1 VRAALL
7 LTLVALAGCGSSDG
21 GTASFDEDGF
31 DITFEYPEELDEAKN
46 VTIESDAGSS
56 ARATAGLGFSK
67 NDVIIVQRYDLKLA
81 VDDDNLDQAKG
92 ELDLLIRQISPGA
105 GPGKTGE
112 TRGFPSVEY
121 DDVRTRTIEGGR
133 SRLVALFDGE
143 VEYLINCQ
151 STPDRRED
159 IKEACAQVLKT
170 VEKK

>member
-1 VRAALL
+1 MRAALL

-46 VTIESDAGSS
+46 VTIESDAGSA

-67 NDVIIVQRYDLKLA
+67 KDVIIVQRYDLRLA
-81 VDDDNLDQAKG
+81 IDDDNLDQAKR
-92 ELDLLIRQISPGA
+92 ELDSLIRQISPGSA
-105 GPGKTGE
+105 AGKTGE

-121 DDVRTRTIEGGR
+121 DDVRIRTAEGGR
-133 SRLVALFDGE
+133 SRLVALFDGD

-151 STPDRRED
+151 STPKRRAD
-159 IKEACAQVLKT
+159 IEMACDQVLET
-170 VEKK
+170 VETK